1 MQPLHPD
8 DSRLT
13 AYVLGELAPE
23 DAAAIERAAAADTGL
38 RTKIQEITDVQDFL
52 TGRLAA
58 SADPRLPRQRENIR
72 RNPQQTKSR
81 RFASLQ
87 IWIIPAA
94 AVVVL
99 ALATLILTRMPA
111 DKPLAAAGR
120 HQELLEP
127 APVLPPAAVLPPAP
141 AAWFLPEN
149 AAGSLPLDLPV
160 TSERS
165 SLTEISKSIRED
177 GLLPPHHSVRLEEIL
192 NNFSVRLNGVTA
204 IARDGALREA
214 WDIAALPQVECL
226 SFGIMDFVSSH
237 YGAIPASAMRTPGQF
252 SHPLVVRA
260 KLEMV
265 AACHAHG
272 KVASHNVT
280 TEIKD
285 SAVVANDAQ
294 RAGAEFGFTRMW
306 SIHPDQIKPIIKA
319 FTPRLSEVNEATN
332 ILQEAMA
339 ANWGPIA
346 QHGRLHDRASY
357 RYYWTVLQR
366 AKLAGLALPESAA
379 AIVNQT
385 EIH

>member
-1 MQPLHPD
+1 MHPSEVLFQGKRQPLLLPACDHYCG
-8 DSRLT
+8 SEKLMRKSMALQQE
-13 AYVLGELAPE
+13 LGPVFDITFDCE
-23 DAAAIERAAAADTGL
+23 DG
-38 RTKIQEITDVQDFL
+38 
-52 TGRLAA
+52 
-58 SADPRLPRQRENIR
+58 
-72 RNPQQTKSR
+72 
-81 RFASLQ
+81 
-87 IWIIPAA
+87 
-94 AVVVL
+94 
-99 ALATLILTRMPA
+99 
-111 DKPLAAAGR
+111 AAAGNEAAHARLVADLVNSDDNR
-120 HQELLEP
+120 HQRIGVRLHDLDSPFFESDVATIVGAAAGKL
-127 APVLPPAAVLPPAP
+127 AYVVLPKPNGVADVRRALESINRVAIPAGR
-141 AAWFLPEN
+141 AA
-149 AAGSLPLDLPV
+149 LPV
-160 TSERS
+160 HVLVET
-165 SLTEISKSIRED
+165 
-177 GLLPPHHSVRLEEIL
+177 H
-192 NNFSVRLNGVTA
+192 
-204 IARDGALREA
+204 GALREA